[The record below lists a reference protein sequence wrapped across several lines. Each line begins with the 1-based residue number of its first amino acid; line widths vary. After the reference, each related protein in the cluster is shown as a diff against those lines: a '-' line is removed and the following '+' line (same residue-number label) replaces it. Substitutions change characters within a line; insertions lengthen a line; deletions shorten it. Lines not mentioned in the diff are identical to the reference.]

1 MLLITVLGKNERRQ
15 IRTIIRHQAEITKA
29 LILIP
34 KNEAEELE
42 QPLRSLIGFLNKMS
56 VTFEMLK
63 VSEKLSEGVKEIKDA
78 MLGLGYNDNVLV
90 NISDGSRMLCLQTI
104 LALYSLGIN
113 ADVEIDEESSGLFNF
128 KLKDVMSEEYIQ

>member
-29 LILIP
+29 LIVMP
-34 KNEAEELE
+34 KKDAENLD

-63 VSEKLSEGVKEIKDA
+63 VSDDLETGVKEIKDA
-78 MLGLGYNDNVLV
+78 LLGLGYNRDILLNL
-90 NISDGSRMLCLQTI
+90 SDGNRLLCLQTI
-104 LALYSLGIN
+104 LALNSLGID
-113 ADVEIDEESSGLFNF
+113 AVVEIDEEGSGLYNF
-128 KLKDVMSEEYIQ
+128 DLKKLSEVYLR